1 MIKLPKYFVFFG
13 FVWVILFAGFGVD
26 NTQAVGAGG
35 WAPDQQVPGY
45 LDDTFTPFLV
55 ADQNKTVHAFVS
67 QWVDNG
73 DGRAHAIVYRKWTL
87 LGGWTRP
94 IDIIL
99 AEDGNAEIL
108 GVHRDSLDVI
118 HLIFMSGK
126 AGDISVYYSYAP
138 AAVADWAPAWS
149 VPVKVGEGALGL
161 NSAAIVGDDKSN
173 LIIIYSGNIDG
184 MGVYYV
190 SSSDSGKTWTR
201 PLPFFLTYDTELVPF
216 SLRLVS
222 GDDRY
227 ARATWNVVTNLGVD
241 EALYFSSFD
250 FEQAAWNIPLEL
262 DRRIDLP
269 DYFGPSFPAIVDN
282 GQEIVIVYNGGNPF
296 TGRPVG
302 AGRPI
307 QRASISLNG
316 GLTWNEPLDPFP
328 FHVGRSGEHTV
339 VLDGNGVPHTL
350 FTQRIESTDEKGNYS
365 IVGGIWHS
373 AFQNGVWAN
382 PDRFVATIPSHDVR
396 AIVSQG
402 NVLLVVWREDPGSGQ
417 SGVWYSYSILDVPE
431 LPIVPLSTVPA
442 EFTFESNSTDDSIS
456 NLSTPLPDVPLFDDA
471 PPSNLGRNPAL
482 PIIIGVVP
490 VVLILAGVLL
500 GYQLFLKRRQ

>member
-1 MIKLPKYFVFFG
+1 MKLAKYFFVAG
-13 FVWVILFAGFGVD
+13 IVWVLLFAHVEVD
-26 NTQAVGAGG
+26 NTQAVGSGS
-35 WAPDQQVPGY
+35 WSPDQRIPGY

-55 ADQNKTVHAFVS
+55 ADQNKTVHAFAS

-73 DGRAHAIVYRKWTL
+73 GDRRRAIVYRKWTL

-94 IDIIL
+94 VDVIL
-99 AEDGNAEIL
+99 AESGDADIL
-108 GVHRDSLDVI
+108 GVHLDSSDIMHV
-118 HLIFMSGK
+118 IFMSGK
-126 AGDISVYYSYAP
+126 AGDIAVYYSFAP
-138 AAVADWAPAWS
+138 AASADWAPAWS
-149 VPVKVGEGALGL
+149 VPTKVGEGALGL
-161 NSAAIVGDDKSN
+161 NSAAIVGGGQSN
-173 LIIIYSGNIDG
+173 LVVIYSGNIDG

-190 SSSDSGKTWTR
+190 TSSDAGKTWST
-201 PLPFFLTYDTELVPF
+201 PSPVFLTYDTELVPF
-216 SLRLVS
+216 SLRMVTWD
-222 GDDRY
+222 GQQ

-250 FEQAAWNIPLEL
+250 FSQLKWSDPLEL

-350 FTQRIESTDEKGNYS
+350 FTQRIESEDANGNYS

-382 PDRFVATIPSHDVR
+382 PDRFVATVPSHDVR
-396 AIVSQG
+396 AVVSQG

-417 SGVWYSYSILDVPE
+417 SGVWYSYSILDEPE

-442 EFTFESNSTDDSIS
+442 EFTFEISPTQSSTSD
-456 NLSTPLPDVPLFDDA
+456 LATPLPDVPLFDDA

-482 PIIIGVVP
+482 PIIIAAVP

-500 GYQLFLKRRQ
+500 GYQYFLKRRQ